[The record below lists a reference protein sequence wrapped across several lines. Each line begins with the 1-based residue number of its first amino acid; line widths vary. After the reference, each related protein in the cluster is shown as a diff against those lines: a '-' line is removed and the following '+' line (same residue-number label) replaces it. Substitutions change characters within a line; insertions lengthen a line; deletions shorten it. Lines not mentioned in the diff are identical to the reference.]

1 MKYTRFVYEMTR
13 IMKHCVMFNNYARN
27 FNLHNGMK
35 TTVALSDAHPVLCLS
50 QLHETH
56 QACICV

>member
-1 MKYTRFVYEMTR
+1 
-13 IMKHCVMFNNYARN
+13 MKHCVKFKKYARN

-35 TTVALSDAHPVLCLS
+35 TTVTLSDAHPELCFS

-56 QACICV
+56 QACIYV